1 MESFWNRLPD
11 IGCQVHVQYSIRDE
25 VAVDLADDGLL
36 EGDSVILCPL
46 LYHVL
51 LAGTRPLCY
60 VVYLGRV
67 LLLDV
72 HLILY
77 RSQHGH
83 DNSCEQRETG

>member
-51 LAGTRPLCY
+51 LAGTRPL
-60 VVYLGRV
+60 
-67 LLLDV
+67 LLRGVPWQSSSAQGTLCFV
-72 HLILY
+72 
-77 RSQHGH
+77 SQ
-83 DNSCEQRETG
+83 STWS